1 MLKMKKVS
9 SKDTKAITSA
19 INEILKYW
27 TAYINTIKA
36 DNRKEFA
43 GHQQVAKALNIDYF
57 FAHPYLS
64 WERC

>member
-1 MLKMKKVS
+1 MKKVS